1 MVLEFVKGGGQDA
14 GATWP
19 VHTARSLQMR
29 TQSQSS
35 RKFTA
40 SIMAEGNKQT
50 WQGIRPDAR
59 GGLDTRDYSVGNL
72 AVRLAGSGVNASEA
86 IVSRAALDEA
96 WIPGVEIFPR
106 RVFQQKGRGYF
117 AELTRVSE
125 GVLDRIGLA
134 PRQWASA
141 LMHRESAKG
150 FHIHPPHIP
159 EGAVPEEWF
168 KKLYLDLPEDYSLRP
183 YDREQWDVMFFLT
196 GICEMLLVDER
207 AGMSRRVMRFTIP
220 GDSRPGP
227 DNAAVVI
234 PSGVAHALRNVG
246 NEDLIMVYG
255 TSTVFNSAWEGRI
268 ESDVEKA
275 PLPSDWERYL
285 G

>member
-1 MVLEFVKGGGQDA
+1 MAQD
-14 GATWP
+14 
-19 VHTARSLQMR
+19 
-29 TQSQSS
+29 
-35 RKFTA
+35 
-40 SIMAEGNKQT
+40 IKQT
-50 WQGIRPDAR
+50 WQGLRAEAR
-59 GGLDTRDYSVGNL
+59 ESLDTRDYSIGNL
-72 AVRLAGSGVNASEA
+72 AVRLGGAGVNASEA
-86 IVSRAALDEA
+86 MAGRIDLVDA

-159 EGAVPEEWF
+159 DGESPEGWF
-168 KKLYLDLPEDYSLRP
+168 KKVYLDSPDDYSLRP

-207 AGMSRRVMRFTIP
+207 AGMPRRVMRFTIP

-255 TSTVFNSAWEGRI
+255 TSTVFNPAWEGRI

-275 PLPSDWERYL
+275 PLPADWERYL
-285 G
+285 GRAK